1 MPISSGARLFG
12 GDWMST
18 NGDERGLQ
26 LLELSPWKRGRGNR
40 AKRNSFASGGD
51 GLGGWG
57 WEPQFQLDDDL
68 VVRIITPFISAM
80 E

>member
-1 MPISSGARLFG
+1 MPMSSGACLFG

-26 LLELSPWKRGRGNR
+26 LLELTPWKRGRGNR
-40 AKRNSFASGGD
+40 AKRNSFASGG
-51 GLGGWG
+51 GWPWWWVG
-57 WEPQFQLDDDL
+57 FQFQLDDDP
-68 VVRIITPFISAM
+68 VVRIIPPFISAM